1 MIEAKEQNLGE
12 DESEKK
18 EEESEKK
25 DKEKEDNNLG
35 EVNLEI
41 RPANSNK

>member
-25 DKEKEDNNLG
+25 EKEKEDNNLG
-35 EVNLEI
+35 EVNL
-41 RPANSNK
+41 

>member
-18 EEESEKK
+18 EEESENKE
-25 DKEKEDNNLG
+25 KEKEDNNLG
-35 EVNLEI
+35 EVNL
-41 RPANSNK
+41 